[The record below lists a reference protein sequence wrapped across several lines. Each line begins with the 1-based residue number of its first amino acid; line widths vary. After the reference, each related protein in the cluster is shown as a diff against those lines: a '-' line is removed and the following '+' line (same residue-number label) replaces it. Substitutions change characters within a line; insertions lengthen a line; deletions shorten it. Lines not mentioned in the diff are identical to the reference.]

1 MLSLLFSPFFLLAA
15 LCGILIFFCFRT
27 QKTSH
32 RLVLI
37 LAVVA
42 CLFILYAST
51 NPIPGNEGPGLL
63 ALMVS
68 GVAAGT
74 AVILLIV
81 RLLPKPLP
89 IPRSPAVRLSGWLLG
104 TFGIGAVAAFAVA
117 VLGGANFEGAALSVT
132 VLIPVLWGF
141 SGWLMP
147 KANHP
152 KRLCTTVA
160 VLLLWSILTAAVIY
174 WSSISDSMYATWFSL
189 LTLTHRT
196 AYPILFSSLAYG
208 PKTAFELNVLCPL
221 AISSIQF
228 LLTAAFGI
236 GMLVKYQE
244 VEK

>member
-1 MLSLLFSPFFLLAA
+1 MLSLLFSPFFLLPL

-32 RLVLI
+32 RIVLI
-37 LAVVA
+37 LAVISCV
-42 CLFILYAST
+42 LILYAST

-63 ALMVS
+63 ALMTVVLTI
-68 GVAAGT
+68 GA

-81 RLLPKPLP
+81 RILHKPLP
-89 IPRSPAVRLSGWLLG
+89 IPRAPAVRMSGWLLG
-104 TFGIGAVAAFAVA
+104 TFILGAVASFALA
-117 VLGGANFEGAALSVT
+117 IFGGDNFEGAALCVT
-132 VLIPVLWGF
+132 FIVPLLWGF
-141 SGWLMP
+141 IGWLMP
-147 KANHP
+147 KSNHP
-152 KRLCTTVA
+152 TKLLTTIVI
-160 VLLLWSILTAAVIY
+160 LLLFAFLSAAVIY
-174 WSSISDSMYATWFSL
+174 WSCTSDSMYATWFSL

-208 PKTAFELNVLCPL
+208 PKTAFELEVLCPL

-228 LLTAAFGI
+228 VLVAAFGI